1 MRRKIARAPGA
12 VERALADFPPRRRG
26 EAPDRA
32 GDRRFVE
39 TGGCALFIIVVLA
52 GRLPLRA
59 PAPPDIRRTSVTKL
73 ANNRLLWGL
82 LSLLPLTS
90 ILVSPLP
97 TTAGEPPAT
106 VPSPAVVPALIPA
119 PSPAGGGMI
128 VARDPETGAL
138 TLPTPEQRREL
149 LPEEFGAALRSDQ
162 PLFEEAV
169 PGGGTMIRL
178 DGRLMDYVL
187 ATRDANGKLSI
198 TCVHEADAAN
208 RLVADGAAAPAFSPE
223 PEEE

>member
-1 MRRKIARAPGA
+1 MKS
-12 VERALADFPPRRRG
+12 
-26 EAPDRA
+26 A
-32 GDRRFVE
+32 GN
-39 TGGCALFIIVVLA
+39 
-52 GRLPLRA
+52 RLP
-59 PAPPDIRRTSVTKL
+59 
-73 ANNRLLWGL
+73 WGL
-82 LSLLPLTS
+82 LLLLPLTGV
-90 ILVSPLP
+90 LVSPLP
-97 TTAGEPPAT
+97 TNAGEPAPAPAT
-106 VPSPAVVPALIPA
+106 APSPTVVPAPASTLIPA

-138 TLPTPEQRREL
+138 TVPTLEQRREL

-187 ATRDANGKLSI
+187 AIRDADGKLRVS
-198 TCVHEADAAN
+198 CVHEADAAA
-208 RLVADGAAAPAFSPE
+208 RLVADGAATPAVSPA